1 MLFTDLSSERVV
13 KVLEKKGFW
22 VSKSG
27 KHLGMT
33 DGKRKIVLPRHRRL
47 NPYTLKAIIRDAGLT
62 DQEFKK
68 LL

>member
-1 MLFTDLSSERVV
+1 L
-13 KVLEKKGFW
+13 
-22 VSKSG
+22 KSG

-33 DGKRKIVLPRHRRL
+33 DGKRKLVLPRHRRL